1 VGRAFLLQ
9 ASEFYALAVLILVG
23 APACFRWAGAV
34 LSLGTLI
41 AFALSHTVGLFG
53 FTQRGWDS
61 TIMELIDDECV
72 WEIMA
77 TSEVFAGAAEVR
89 KLAERSVAARTH
101 TADLHMTFG
110 DHIVTADR
118 MCLEYIHEG
127 IVTENWPAS
136 ENRPAVGSTFELPI
150 CLACRLRD
158 DRFVRVHEYFDLGTV
173 IAGGRNAR
181 LYS

>member
-1 VGRAFLLQ
+1 MPVDGAQFFRRFGEVFL
-9 ASEFYALAVLILVG
+9 SDDID
-23 APACFRWAGAV
+23 
-34 LSLGTLI
+34 
-41 AFALSHTVGLFG
+41 G
-53 FTQRGWDS
+53 F
-61 TIMELIDDECV
+61 MELIDDECV